1 MFHLVPC
8 LPLAYVAI
16 RFVLPLSLPIWATLA
31 SVTVLA
37 VGSQFHLWNRLSS
50 GSVFAPEFPREVV
63 IVLNVLFGLLLFL
76 AAFQLALDVGA
87 GILGLGRGSWVTI
100 TPATRLAVAFVA
112 IALSVVG
119 VAQAIRL
126 PGLRQVAVGVDD
138 LPSEFEGY
146 RILQL
151 TDFHASRLFP
161 GSWMEAVVSSAN
173 GLDADLV
180 AVTGDLA
187 DGTVETRRADVEPLR
202 RLVAPDGVWVI
213 PGNHEYFFGQDA
225 WSRHSRALGMR
236 TLANGHAVIE
246 REGARLV
253 LAGVTDLSA
262 PEFGLPGPDLARAL
276 EGAPPGAPVVLLDHQ
291 PSRAARAAEAGVS
304 LQLSGHTHGGMILGP
319 HRLVAMANGG
329 FVSGSYQVGRM
340 VLYVGNGTGIWPG
353 FALRLGKPAEMTLF
367 TVHRRVHDVS
377 ADMGIVEGI
386 QRLVLSAPDPSRTP
400 GRSASR

>member
-8 LPLAYVAI
+8 LPLAYVAV
-16 RFVLPLSLPIWATLA
+16 RFVLPLSLPTWAMLA

-37 VGSQFHLWNRLSS
+37 VGSQFHLWSRLSS
-50 GSVFAPEFPREVV
+50 GSVFAPEFPRGVV

-87 GILGLGRGSWVTI
+87 GVLGIARGSWVSI
-100 TPATRLAVAFVA
+100 PSPVRLAVAFLA
-112 IALSVVG
+112 GALAVRG
-119 VAQAIRL
+119 VAQAVRL
-126 PGLRQVAVGVDD
+126 PGVRRVAVGIDD
-138 LPSEFEGY
+138 LPSQFEGY
-146 RILQL
+146 HVLQL

-161 GSWMEAVVSSAN
+161 RSWMEEVVSLAN
-173 GLDADLV
+173 GLGADLV

-202 RLVAPDGVWVI
+202 RLVAPDGVWVS
-213 PGNHEYFFGQDA
+213 PGNHEYFFGQEA
-225 WSRHSRALGMR
+225 WSRHSHDLGMQ
-236 TLANGHAVIE
+236 TLANEHAVIE

-262 PEFGLPGPDLARAL
+262 PESGLPGPDLARAL
-276 EGAPPGAPVVLLDHQ
+276 EGAPLQAPVILLDHQ
-291 PSRAARAAEAGVS
+291 PSRAPRAAEAGVA

-319 HRLVAMANGG
+319 HWLVARANGG

-353 FALRLGKPAEMTLF
+353 FALRIGKPAEMTLF
-367 TVHRRVHDVS
+367 TLHHRARDGS
-377 ADMGIVEGI
+377 AE
-386 QRLVLSAPDPSRTP
+386 LFP
-400 GRSASR
+400 